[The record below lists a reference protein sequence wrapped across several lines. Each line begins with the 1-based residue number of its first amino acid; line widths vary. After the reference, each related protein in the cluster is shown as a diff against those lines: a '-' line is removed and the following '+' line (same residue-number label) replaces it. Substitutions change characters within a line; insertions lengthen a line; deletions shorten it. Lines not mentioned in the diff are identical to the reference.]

1 MRITELLKKDSVSL
15 GVRVDSKDA
24 AINYLV
30 DLHARV
36 GNITDKAVFK
46 EGIVKRE
53 EGGSTAIGE
62 GIAIPHAKNKA
73 VTKAG
78 LAAMTVPEGVDYDSL
93 DGQPTNLIFMIAAP
107 EGGSDVHLEVLSRL
121 SMLLIDEDFRKELLA
136 SKNVDEFL
144 KVCDKYEAAK
154 FPEEFAKDEQRADD
168 KATDGQKADAAGSE
182 GTGKQK
188 ADAAGSEGTG
198 KQNTDAAGSKAPA
211 YKVLAVTAC
220 PTGIAHTYMAAEAL
234 EKEGKKL
241 GIPVKAETNGSGGA
255 KNILTDEE
263 IASCDGI
270 IVAADKN
277 VETARFDGKPVLF
290 VKVADGI
297 HKPAELIQKI
307 ESGEVPVHHE
317 KGAAKTYS
325 KADGSIGS
333 RIYKHLMNGVSHM
346 LPFVIGGGILTA
358 LAFLIDTLC
367 GYGATGGSSFGSC
380 TPLSAFFKYA
390 GGLAMGIMVPIL
402 AGFIAESIADRPG
415 LAVGFLGGLLAS
427 SGNAAIAGYTWA
439 NDGLSGFQNFIAKF
453 GFTGPAGG
461 NTVSGFLGGI
471 VAGFL
476 AGYIVLLLRKLC
488 DRLPQSLEGIK
499 PTLIYPV
506 VGMFVTAVLMIFIFN
521 PLIGV
526 VNTGLSN
533 MLSALAE
540 KNLLIVLGLIL
551 GGMMAVDMGGP
562 INKAAYVYG
571 TMVLGTASELLAA
584 GVSLTDPAVQA
595 CYISMAAV
603 MVGGMV
609 PPLGIAL
616 ACIFFPKK
624 FTKAERNSTV
634 SNIVMGCGFIT
645 EGAIPFAAADPGHV
659 IPCTFIGA
667 AVAGALS
674 AAFRCTL
681 MAPHGGLFVFATV
694 GHPLMYIVSWLVG
707 SAVTCILLGLIK
719 KPVQE

>member
-15 GVRVDSKDA
+15 GVKVDSKDA

-53 EGGSTAIGE
+53 ESGSTAIGE

-136 SKNVDEFL
+136 SKNVEEFL

-188 ADAAGSEGTG
+188 A
-198 KQNTDAAGSKAPA
+198 DAAGSKAPA

-390 GGLAMGIMVPIL
+390 GGLAMGIMVPVL

-461 NTVSGFLGGI
+461 NTISGFLGGI

-571 TMVLGTASELLAA
+571 TMVLGTAGELLAA
-584 GVSLTDPAVQA
+584 GASLTDPAVQA